1 MSVKI
6 EKIEQ
11 NEVLVADLGSVK
23 LYKVIE
29 NEESTLESTIESE
42 S

>member
-6 EKIEQ
+6 EKVEDE
-11 NEVLVADLGSVK
+11 EVLIADLGNVK

-29 NEESTLESTIESE
+29 NEERILESTDESE
-42 S
+42 G

>member
-6 EKIEQ
+6 EKVEQ
-11 NEVLVADLGSVK
+11 EEVLIADLGNVK

-29 NEESTLESTIESE
+29 NEERILENTDESE
-42 S
+42 G

>member
-6 EKIEQ
+6 EKVEQ
-11 NEVLVADLGSVK
+11 SEVLVADLGSVK

-29 NEESTLESTIESE
+29 NEEDTLENTDESE
-42 S
+42 G